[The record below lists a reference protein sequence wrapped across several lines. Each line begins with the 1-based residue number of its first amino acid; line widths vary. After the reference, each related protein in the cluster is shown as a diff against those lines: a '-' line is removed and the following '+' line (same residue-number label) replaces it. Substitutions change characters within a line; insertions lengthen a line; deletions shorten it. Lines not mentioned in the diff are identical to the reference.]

1 MSTAKVHPPF
11 TIQSSPN
18 LAEILDKLNAS
29 IAVTTY
35 QAGKLVFIGAKNDHE
50 LSQLPRN
57 FNKAM
62 GISFKD
68 DFLLM
73 ATKDEVVVFKNVPEL
88 AKTYPNAPDTYD
100 ALYMPRIKYYTGVVD
115 IHDVHWAGDEMLGIN
130 TSFSCLVKLD
140 KNYNFTPIWQ
150 PHFISDLVAEDRCH
164 MNGLVIEGDKAKYIT
179 ALGSG
184 NTAASWREN
193 ITESGIL
200 MSVEENKILLD
211 GLAMPHSPLMYNG
224 ELYFLQS
231 ANGNLCKYNTDSDE
245 LEVVYSHNKFVRGL
259 SIVDDIAFVAHSKLR
274 KNSSTFSKLKIADTS
289 AECGIEVIHLPTRQK
304 IAWMHYLSSVDE
316 IYDLKVLQG
325 IRRANILNTQ
335 KDIHSMGLEIPNKTF
350 WAKSSE

>member
-1 MSTAKVHPPF
+1 MSTSKVHPPF

-29 IAVTTY
+29 IALTTY

-73 ATKDEVVVFKNVPEL
+73 ATKDEIVVFKNVPEL
-88 AKTYPNAPDTYD
+88 AKTYPSAPETYD
-100 ALYMPRIKYYTGVVD
+100 ALYMPRMKYFTGIVD
-115 IHDVHWAGDEMLGIN
+115 IHDVHWAGEDILGIN

-164 MNGLVIEGDKAKYIT
+164 MNGLVIEDGRAKYIT

-184 NTAASWREN
+184 NVANSWREK

-200 MSVEENKILLD
+200 MSVEDNRILLD
-211 GLAMPHSPLMYNG
+211 GLAMPHSPLVYKG
-224 ELYFLQS
+224 DLYFLQS
-231 ANGNLCKYNTDSDE
+231 AKGTLCKYNPESRAVD
-245 LEVVYSHNKFVRGL
+245 VIYSHDKFVRGL

-274 KNSSTFSKLKIADTS
+274 KNSSTFSQLKIADS
-289 AECGIEVIHLPTRQK
+289 SSDCGVEVIHLPTGQK
-304 IAWMHYLSSVDE
+304 IAWMKYLSSVDE
-316 IYDLKVLQG
+316 IYDLKILSG
-325 IRRANILNTQ
+325 IRRANILNTE
-335 KDIHSMGLEIPNKTF
+335 KGLHSLGLEIPNKTF
-350 WAKSSE
+350 WAKSTQ